1 MIEPEPEGEMGFLD
15 HLEELRWRIIKGLLA
30 IIVGSAVSFGFID
43 QILEILL
50 KPTTATSYRIA
61 LQVLSVQGM
70 FLIKWFIAFI
80 SGFVLA
86 MPVVVYQIWRFVT
99 PGLKINEKR
108 YALPVVLFACISFIT
123 GVSFGYLVL
132 IPFSLEFFSGMG
144 AGLVENNFSITYYF
158 SFLTWLLLGAGLVF
172 QLPVLSLFLSAIG
185 VLTPPFMRHYRRH
198 AVVTILILS
207 SFITPPDPVS
217 MLMMAVPLV
226 VLYEISIGVSWMVN
240 HRREPV

>member
-1 MIEPEPEGEMGFLD
+1 MIEPEGEMGFLD

-86 MPVVVYQIWRFVT
+86 MPVVVYQIWKFVT

>member
-1 MIEPEPEGEMGFLD
+1 MIEPEGEMGFLD

-50 KPTTATSYRIA
+50 KPTTSTSYRIA

-86 MPVVVYQIWRFVT
+86 MPVVVYQIWKFVT

>member
-1 MIEPEPEGEMGFLD
+1 MIEPAGEMGFLD

-43 QILEILL
+43 LILEILL

-86 MPVVVYQIWRFVT
+86 MPVVVYQIWKFVT

-123 GVSFGYLVL
+123 GVSFGYLIL

-198 AVVTILILS
+198 AIVTILILS

>member
-1 MIEPEPEGEMGFLD
+1 MTDPAGKMGFLD

-30 IIVGSAVSFGFID
+30 IIIGSAVSFGFID

-50 KPTTATSYRIA
+50 KPTTSTSYRIA

-80 SGFVLA
+80 SGFVMA
-86 MPVVVYQIWRFVT
+86 MPVVVYQIWKFVT

-144 AGLVENNFSITYYF
+144 GGVVENNFSITYYF

-198 AVVTILILS
+198 AIVTILILS

-217 MLMMAVPLV
+217 MVMMAVPLV

>member
-1 MIEPEPEGEMGFLD
+1 MIEPEGEMGFLD

-80 SGFVLA
+80 SGFILA
-86 MPVVVYQIWRFVT
+86 MPVVVYQIWKFVT

-198 AVVTILILS
+198 AIVTILILS

>member
-1 MIEPEPEGEMGFLD
+1 MIEPEGEMGFLD

-86 MPVVVYQIWRFVT
+86 MPVVVYQIWKFVT

-198 AVVTILILS
+198 AIVTILIIS

>member
-1 MIEPEPEGEMGFLD
+1 MTDPASEMGFLD
-15 HLEELRWRIIKGLLA
+15 HLEELRWRIIKTLLA
-30 IIVGSAVSFGFID
+30 IIVGSAVSFVYID

-108 YALPVVLFACISFIT
+108 YAFPVVLFACISFIT

-198 AVVTILILS
+198 AIVTILILS

>member
-1 MIEPEPEGEMGFLD
+1 MTDPESEMGFLD
-15 HLEELRWRIIKGLLA
+15 HLEELRWRIIKTLLA
-30 IIVGSAVSFGFID
+30 IIVGSAVSFVYID

-198 AVVTILILS
+198 AIVTILILS

>member
-1 MIEPEPEGEMGFLD
+1 MIEPAGEMGFLD

-50 KPTTATSYRIA
+50 KPTTSTSYRIA

-86 MPVVVYQIWRFVT
+86 MPVVVYQIWKFVT

-158 SFLTWLLLGAGLVF
+158 SFLIWLLLGAGLVF

-198 AVVTILILS
+198 AIVTILILS

>member
-1 MIEPEPEGEMGFLD
+1 MTDPAGEMGFLD

-158 SFLTWLLLGAGLVF
+158 SFLTWLLLGSGLVF

-198 AVVTILILS
+198 AIVTIFILS

>member
-1 MIEPEPEGEMGFLD
+1 MTDSAGEMGFLD

-158 SFLTWLLLGAGLVF
+158 SFLTWLLLGSGLVF

-198 AVVTILILS
+198 AIVTILILS

>member
-1 MIEPEPEGEMGFLD
+1 MTDPAGEMGFLD

-30 IIVGSAVSFGFID
+30 IIIGSAVSFGFID

-198 AVVTILILS
+198 AIVTILILS

>member
-1 MIEPEPEGEMGFLD
+1 MIEPEGEMGFLD

-86 MPVVVYQIWRFVT
+86 MPVVVYQIWKFVT

-198 AVVTILILS
+198 AIVTILILS

>member
-1 MIEPEPEGEMGFLD
+1 MIDPAGEMGFLD

-30 IIVGSAVSFGFID
+30 IIVGSAVSFVYID

-86 MPVVVYQIWRFVT
+86 MPVVVYQIWKFVT

-198 AVVTILILS
+198 AIVTILILS

>member
-1 MIEPEPEGEMGFLD
+1 MIEPAGEMGFLD

-80 SGFVLA
+80 SGFILA
-86 MPVVVYQIWRFVT
+86 MPVVVYQIWKFVT

-198 AVVTILILS
+198 AIVTILILS

>member
-1 MIEPEPEGEMGFLD
+1 MIEPAGEMGFLD

-50 KPTTATSYRIA
+50 KPTTSTSYRIA

-80 SGFVLA
+80 SGFILA
-86 MPVVVYQIWRFVT
+86 MPVVVYQIWKFVT

-198 AVVTILILS
+198 AIVTILILS

>member
-1 MIEPEPEGEMGFLD
+1 MIEPEGEMGFLD

-86 MPVVVYQIWRFVT
+86 MPVVVYQIWKFVT

-158 SFLTWLLLGAGLVF
+158 SFLIWLLLGAGLVF

-198 AVVTILILS
+198 AIVTILILS

>member
-1 MIEPEPEGEMGFLD
+1 MTDPAGKMGFLD

-30 IIVGSAVSFGFID
+30 IIIGSAVSFGFID

-198 AVVTILILS
+198 AIVTILILS

>member
-1 MIEPEPEGEMGFLD
+1 
-15 HLEELRWRIIKGLLA
+15 
-30 IIVGSAVSFGFID
+30 
-43 QILEILL
+43 
-50 KPTTATSYRIA
+50 
-61 LQVLSVQGM
+61 
-70 FLIKWFIAFI
+70 
-80 SGFVLA
+80 
-86 MPVVVYQIWRFVT
+86 MPVVVYQIWKFVT

-198 AVVTILILS
+198 AIVTILILS

>member
-1 MIEPEPEGEMGFLD
+1 MTDPAGKMGFLD
-15 HLEELRWRIIKGLLA
+15 HLEELRWRIIKTLLA
-30 IIVGSAVSFGFID
+30 IIVGSAVSFVYID

-70 FLIKWFIAFI
+70 FLIKWFISFI

-123 GVSFGYLVL
+123 GVSFGYLIL

>member
-1 MIEPEPEGEMGFLD
+1 MTDPAGEMGFLD
-15 HLEELRWRIIKGLLA
+15 HLEELRWRIIKTLLA
-30 IIVGSAVSFGFID
+30 IIVGSAVSFVYID

-86 MPVVVYQIWRFVT
+86 MPVVGYQIWRFVT

-108 YALPVVLFACISFIT
+108 YALPVLLFACISFIT

-198 AVVTILILS
+198 AIVTILILS

>member
-1 MIEPEPEGEMGFLD
+1 MIEPIGEMAFLD

-86 MPVVVYQIWRFVT
+86 MPVVVYQIWKFVT

-198 AVVTILILS
+198 AIVTILILS

>member
-1 MIEPEPEGEMGFLD
+1 MIDPAGEMGFLD

-86 MPVVVYQIWRFVT
+86 MPVVVYQIWKFVT

-158 SFLTWLLLGAGLVF
+158 SFLIWLLLGAGLVF

-198 AVVTILILS
+198 AIVTILILS

>member
-1 MIEPEPEGEMGFLD
+1 MIEPADEMGFLD

-30 IIVGSAVSFGFID
+30 IIIGSAVSFGFID

-50 KPTTATSYRIA
+50 KPTTSTSYRIA

-86 MPVVVYQIWRFVT
+86 MPVVVYQIWKFVT

>member
-1 MIEPEPEGEMGFLD
+1 MTDPAGEMGFLD

-123 GVSFGYLVL
+123 GVSFGYLIL

-144 AGLVENNFSITYYF
+144 AGLVENNFSIT
-158 SFLTWLLLGAGLVF
+158 ST
-172 QLPVLSLFLSAIG
+172 
-185 VLTPPFMRHYRRH
+185 
-198 AVVTILILS
+198 
-207 SFITPPDPVS
+207 
-217 MLMMAVPLV
+217 
-226 VLYEISIGVSWMVN
+226 N
-240 HRREPV
+240 

>member
-1 MIEPEPEGEMGFLD
+1 MIEPEGEMGFLD

-86 MPVVVYQIWRFVT
+86 MPVVVYQIWKFVT

-158 SFLTWLLLGAGLVF
+158 SFLTWLLLGAGRVF
-172 QLPVLSLFLSAIG
+172 QRPVLSLFLSASG
-185 VLTPPFMRHYRRH
+185 VLTPPFKRHYRRH
-198 AVVTILILS
+198 AIVTILILS

-240 HRREPV
+240 HRRDPV

>member
-1 MIEPEPEGEMGFLD
+1 MTDPASEMGFLD

-50 KPTTATSYRIA
+50 KPTTSTSYRIA

-198 AVVTILILS
+198 AIVTILILS

>member
-1 MIEPEPEGEMGFLD
+1 MTDPAGEMGFLD

-50 KPTTATSYRIA
+50 KPTTSTSYRIA

-86 MPVVVYQIWRFVT
+86 MPVVVYQIWKFVT

-158 SFLTWLLLGAGLVF
+158 SFLIWLLLGAGLVF

-198 AVVTILILS
+198 AIVTILILS

>member
-1 MIEPEPEGEMGFLD
+1 MIEPEGEMGFLD

-30 IIVGSAVSFGFID
+30 IIIGSAVSFGFID

-86 MPVVVYQIWRFVT
+86 MPVVVYQIWKFVT

-198 AVVTILILS
+198 AIVTILILS

>member
-1 MIEPEPEGEMGFLD
+1 MTDPASEMGFLD

-50 KPTTATSYRIA
+50 KPTTSTSYRIA

-80 SGFVLA
+80 SGFILA
-86 MPVVVYQIWRFVT
+86 MPVVVYQIWKFVT

>member
-1 MIEPEPEGEMGFLD
+1 MIEPEGEMGFLD
-15 HLEELRWRIIKGLLA
+15 HLEELRWRIIKSLLA

-80 SGFVLA
+80 SGFILA
-86 MPVVVYQIWRFVT
+86 MPVVVYQIWKFVT

>member
-1 MIEPEPEGEMGFLD
+1 MIEPEGEMGFLD

-86 MPVVVYQIWRFVT
+86 MPVVVYQIWKFVT
-99 PGLKINEKR
+99 PGLKINEKH

-158 SFLTWLLLGAGLVF
+158 SFLIWLLLGAGLVF

-198 AVVTILILS
+198 AIVTILILS

-240 HRREPV
+240 HRRELV

>member
-1 MIEPEPEGEMGFLD
+1 MIEPEGEMGFLD

-50 KPTTATSYRIA
+50 KPTTSTSYRIA

-86 MPVVVYQIWRFVT
+86 MPVVVYQIWKFVT

-198 AVVTILILS
+198 AIVTILILS

>member
-1 MIEPEPEGEMGFLD
+1 MIEPAGEMGFLD

-50 KPTTATSYRIA
+50 KPTTSTSYRIA

-86 MPVVVYQIWRFVT
+86 MPVVVYQIWKFVT

-198 AVVTILILS
+198 AFVTILILS